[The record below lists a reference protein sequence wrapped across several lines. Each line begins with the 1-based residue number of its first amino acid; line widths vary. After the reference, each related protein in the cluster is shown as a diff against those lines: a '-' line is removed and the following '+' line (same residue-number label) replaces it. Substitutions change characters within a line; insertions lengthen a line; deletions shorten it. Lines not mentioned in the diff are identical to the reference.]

1 MKKEAEN
8 WKTWLQ
14 QVVAIFSNSNDEI
27 STFNNNHTTAQS
39 QRVCFYLF
47 AIIGNANIHIDRY
60 GALYL
65 YPYRPLHSTTHNM
78 KQSVRHGETKHK
90 KQIKTYFRHNS
101 SFLWTDFNQY
111 GNIAYRCTYLRLWV
125 WLWTVP
131 LPVQYTCKKA
141 SKQPASQASK
151 LSALSSRGIWVC
163 GSVYVFLMLI
173 GAKRLFTTPN
183 EKYVF
188 YSGKTVVCQTKLFN
202 VPFMF
207 LR

>member
-39 QRVCFYLF
+39 QGVCFYLF

-65 YPYRPLHSTTHNM
+65 YLYLYPYRPLHSTTRNM

-90 KQIKTYFRHNS
+90 KQIKTHFRHNS

-111 GNIAYRCTYLRLWV
+111 GNIAYRCTYLWLWV
-125 WLWTVP
+125 RLCACACTYK
-131 LPVQYTCKKA
+131 QA
-141 SKQPASQASK
+141 SKQPTSQVSK
-151 LSALSSRGIWVC
+151 LSALSSRGTWVC